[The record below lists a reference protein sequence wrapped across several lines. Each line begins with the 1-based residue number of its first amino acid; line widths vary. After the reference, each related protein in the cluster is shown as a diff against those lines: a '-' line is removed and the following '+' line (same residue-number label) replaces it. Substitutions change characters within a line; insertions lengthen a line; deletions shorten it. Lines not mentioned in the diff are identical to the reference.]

1 MHEIITVQLG
11 QRSNYI
17 ATHFWNTQ
25 ESYFT
30 YPGEPESPVDHDVHF
45 RPGIGADGSE
55 TFTPRTLIY
64 DLKGGFGTLKQ
75 INALYDLQEGQAMP
89 QGLWDGPTTIQS
101 QPSIELNSYQR
112 SLEDGLTPPALSPET
127 VKYWSDF
134 NRIYYH
140 PRSIVQLNEY
150 ELNSSLMP
158 FEKWDA
164 GDELFASL
172 DREHDL
178 LDRDLRPFAEECDQ
192 MQGLQLITGADDAWG
207 GFSARYMDR
216 LRDEFGKTSI
226 WVFGI
231 EDGKQERRE
240 KQNVKA
246 LNAAKTT
253 YEVSPLASMY
263 IPMVA
268 PPPRIPSHVSMIRES
283 EWYTSALLAIALET
297 ATMPSRL
304 RGLNGMRERL
314 GGMEAIINTNGNQ
327 NIANLALSVTGS
339 DSLDEEQPRNGSK
352 VKDQRLPRR
361 RSTNHND
368 LAGSLGVSSQTADDE
383 IHFSPEQVV
392 TRKQGLKA
400 AHVFGAT
407 IMTRGGIDPSET
419 EVRDGKEQKRNRAAG
434 LPVIQR
440 YCTTLRYPQLD
451 SAPHLLSE
459 AGGHPT
465 SAAVRTLLS
474 TTSSVAE
481 HLRATS
487 RLMQRLAPLDEREAL
502 INGLGEIR
510 EAYEEGWNSGSDSDD
525 D

>member
-1 MHEIITVQLG
+1 M
-11 QRSNYI
+11 
-17 ATHFWNTQ
+17 
-25 ESYFT
+25 
-30 YPGEPESPVDHDVHF
+30 
-45 RPGIGADGSE
+45 
-55 TFTPRTLIY
+55 
-64 DLKGGFGTLKQ
+64 
-75 INALYDLQEGQAMP
+75 
-89 QGLWDGPTTIQS
+89 
-101 QPSIELNSYQR
+101 
-112 SLEDGLTPPALSPET
+112 
-127 VKYWSDF
+127 
-134 NRIYYH
+134 
-140 PRSIVQLNEY
+140 
-150 ELNSSLMP
+150 
-158 FEKWDA
+158 
-164 GDELFASL
+164 
-172 DREHDL
+172 
-178 LDRDLRPFAEECDQ
+178 
-192 MQGLQLITGADDAWG
+192 
-207 GFSARYMDR
+207 
-216 LRDEFGKTSI
+216 
-226 WVFGI
+226 
-231 EDGKQERRE
+231 
-240 KQNVKA
+240 KA

-339 DSLDEEQPRNGSK
+339 DSLDEEQPRNGSE

-407 IMTRGGIDPSET
+407 IMTRGGTDPSET

-440 YCTTLRYPQLD
+440 
-451 SAPHLLSE
+451 
-459 AGGHPT
+459 
-465 SAAVRTLLS
+465 
-474 TTSSVAE
+474 
-481 HLRATS
+481 
-487 RLMQRLAPLDEREAL
+487 
-502 INGLGEIR
+502 
-510 EAYEEGWNSGSDSDD
+510 
-525 D
+525 